1 MKKRDILNGFA
12 ILVAIICLG
21 TFTLNMINGRFDL
34 GDFRVYY
41 TAASNLVSGG
51 PVYLVS
57 FDGGSGFYKYSP
69 ATLFFFIP
77 YTWLPFRQA
86 SILHF
91 FILSA
96 AYWFTMVTIG
106 KLVTKYLL
114 DERPKHEILLLSLS
128 FFFIVIHVTR
138 ELYLGN
144 INILLLM
151 MCCLAARDILLDKPM
166 QGGILLG
173 IVVLAKPYLLI
184 LVIPLVLRRKWKT
197 IGSFAATGL
206 AGLGLPFVY
215 PGFAKST
222 GMYGD
227 WIKSIMAHSGDYPGM
242 TSLDYFFCN
251 LVPSW
256 PARGIIAIFIVL
268 TGLVVIF
275 IVNNLKK
282 EKDAENPAGITARNL
297 TFEWFMILALV
308 PNLIK
313 TDWVVMLLSAPLIA
327 YVIFTIA
334 AQKRYW
340 LIPLLAILLF
350 FYGANSDDLL
360 GRALSHKILYAGLM
374 GLGNFLLILMAV
386 YLFLS
391 RTANR
396 EP

>member
-1 MKKRDILNGFA
+1 M
-12 ILVAIICLG
+12 
-21 TFTLNMINGRFDL
+21 
-34 GDFRVYY
+34 
-41 TAASNLVSGG
+41 
-51 PVYLVS
+51 
-57 FDGGSGFYKYSP
+57 
-69 ATLFFFIP
+69 
-77 YTWLPFRQA
+77 
-86 SILHF
+86 
-91 FILSA
+91 
-96 AYWFTMVTIG
+96 
-106 KLVTKYLL
+106 
-114 DERPKHEILLLSLS
+114 
-128 FFFIVIHVTR
+128 
-138 ELYLGN
+138 
-144 INILLLM
+144 
-151 MCCLAARDILLDKPM
+151 
-166 QGGILLG
+166 
-173 IVVLAKPYLLI
+173 
-184 LVIPLVLRRKWKT
+184 
-197 IGSFAATGL
+197 
-206 AGLGLPFVY
+206 
-215 PGFAKST
+215 
-222 GMYGD
+222 
-227 WIKSIMAHSGDYPGM
+227 
-242 TSLDYFFCN
+242 
-251 LVPSW
+251 
-256 PARGIIAIFIVL
+256 
-268 TGLVVIF
+268 VIF